1 MHKYNVEGIILKN
14 INYKDADKIFT
25 IYSREKGKFT
35 AIASGV
41 RKMTSKR
48 KGVLDSLNHV
58 QFSLNKSSNRPT
70 YISEVVLINSF
81 STLKSD
87 LEYSVKGYYVLELIH
102 RFIEDEEANPK
113 IFDFVIKTLRLLDEK
128 RLNPEIALS
137 YFELSLMKH
146 LGYALRFNSCVSCNK
161 LFDEDWSNFKI
172 NLGLGGLVCDSCQ
185 NGFNIPAKDAH
196 FLNGIE
202 RGVLV
207 KDASVTGETLHL
219 LRSFVQNVLED
230 SFRTA
235 KVFGKI

>member
-1 MHKYNVEGIILKN
+1 MRKINVEGIILKS

-25 IYSREKGKFT
+25 VYSREKGKFT

-58 QFSLNKSSNRPT
+58 QLSITDRSDRPT
-70 YISEVVLINSF
+70 YISEVVLINAF
-81 STLKSD
+81 PRLKSD
-87 LEYSVKGYYVLELIH
+87 LDYSTKGYYIIELIH
-102 RFIEDEEANPK
+102 RLIEDAEPNTQ
-113 IFDFVIKTLRLLDEK
+113 IFDFAIKSLLLLDGK
-128 RLNPEIALS
+128 KLDPEMTLS

-146 LGYALRFNSCVSCNK
+146 LGYALRFDACVSCDRP
-161 LFDEDWSNFKI
+161 FTPTWEAFKI
-172 NLGLGGLVCDSCQ
+172 NLGLGGLVCGSCA
-185 NGFNIPAKDAH
+185 NGFKVPADDAK

-207 KDASVTGETLHL
+207 KDALVTRETLTL

-235 KVFGKI
+235 KVFGSI